1 MENSSQANVRLGS
14 AKGDLLLAIVY
25 SLYRTLREAE
35 RWPTILQQV
44 QELLGGQACSLSIHD
59 FRTRTGAIA
68 IHSGCFEGKF
78 LRLYEE
84 RYAAQDP
91 WLKREEH
98 HRSAGATWIGDE
110 LVPQAQLLMTEFY
123 QRWLRPQ
130 GLLHQCSGVLI
141 RDRHRLVQLT
151 TYRSGRDKAF
161 DRATLYPLQRLLPH
175 IRQTLE
181 LQHRL
186 ASIHP
191 GTNHELGDLLRRLG
205 STTPV
210 IAAERRL
217 LESAVDDTPV
227 NDAPSS
233 QEQFDTTS
241 ERFAAKLRALLAVSL
256 RQADDRPSSK
266 REDLHE
272 GAPSA
277 TPGATP
283 AASVRPAAATQRPAV
298 VATLNTRPLP
308 INKGNSP
315 RRWLPLVLADD
326 ATQPKSTRPEAP
338 ESNEDC
344 LRRLYGLT
352 RCEARI
358 AELLAKGL
366 TMSAAAQR
374 LNVGL
379 NTVRTHLQRIYS
391 KTDTHHQSGL
401 VALLLTGPA
410 RLQIVYE
417 ADQEDDADERDAP
430 RTRRGIERTSG
441 RAS

>member
-35 RWPTILQQV
+35 RWPAILQQV

-59 FRTRTGAIA
+59 FRTRSGAIA
-68 IHSGCFEGKF
+68 IHSGCFDDEF

-98 HRSAGATWIGDE
+98 HRSVGATWIGDE
-110 LVPQAQLLMTEFY
+110 LMPQAQLLTTEFY

-130 GLLHQCSGVLI
+130 GLLHQCSGVLF
-141 RDRHRLVQLT
+141 RDRHRLVQLS
-151 TYRSGRDKAF
+151 TYRNGRDKAF

-186 ASIHP
+186 ASIHT
-191 GTNHELGDLLRRLG
+191 GTNHELGELLRRLG

-210 IAAERRL
+210 VAAERRL
-217 LESAVDDTPV
+217 LESAVDDTPR

-233 QEQFDTTS
+233 HEQLDTTS

-256 RQADDRPSSK
+256 QQFD
-266 REDLHE
+266 EDLRA

-277 TPGATP
+277 APDATA
-283 AASVRPAAATQRPAV
+283 AASTRPTAATQRPAV
-298 VATLNTRPLP
+298 VAAVNTRPLP
-308 INKGNSP
+308 INKSNSP
-315 RRWLPLVLADD
+315 RRWLPVLLADD
-326 ATQPKSTRPEAP
+326 AGQAKSAEAQAA
-338 ESNEDC
+338 ESNEDR
-344 LRRLYGLT
+344 LRRLYELT

-417 ADQEDDADERDAP
+417 ADRDDDVDERDAP